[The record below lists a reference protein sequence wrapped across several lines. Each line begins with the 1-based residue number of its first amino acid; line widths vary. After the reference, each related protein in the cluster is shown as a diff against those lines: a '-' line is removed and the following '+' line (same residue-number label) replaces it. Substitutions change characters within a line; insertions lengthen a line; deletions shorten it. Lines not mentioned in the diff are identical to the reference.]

1 MAYIECNP
9 LPWGTAP
16 STVNPFEGPTRLFD
30 DTYAAGNSCAT
41 LTSMSGT
48 ISVTPSFFATVIN
61 SSADAEMIVHL
72 IAISRYR
79 GQRRIAVKNLLDFD
93 MQDLAVM
100 IGVASLS
107 GAVLSESSNIIFGSP
122 PAQALSLSVGL
133 VAFVAGRV
141 ISLKLR
147 RKNHG

>member
-1 MAYIECNP
+1 M
-9 LPWGTAP
+9 
-16 STVNPFEGPTRLFD
+16 
-30 DTYAAGNSCAT
+30 
-41 LTSMSGT
+41 
-48 ISVTPSFFATVIN
+48 
-61 SSADAEMIVHL
+61 
-72 IAISRYR
+72 
-79 GQRRIAVKNLLDFD
+79 KNLLDFD